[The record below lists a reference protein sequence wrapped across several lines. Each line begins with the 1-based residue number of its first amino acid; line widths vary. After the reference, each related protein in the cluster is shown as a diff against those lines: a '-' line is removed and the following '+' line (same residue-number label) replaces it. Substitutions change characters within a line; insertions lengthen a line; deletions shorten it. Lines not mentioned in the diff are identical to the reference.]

1 MMPFEAVKSYNYSF
15 LELHGQLF
23 RLTWQKYQLL
33 LLQGITSLPKKKQLI
48 MRSLSQNDVGN
59 Q

>member
-33 LLQGITSLPKKKQLI
+33 LLQGITSLPKK
-48 MRSLSQNDVGN
+48 NN
-59 Q
+59 